1 MEALQFY
8 TCKHSTRPSHEMGH
22 SYGKDRWPIKTV
34 TFLKEKGKSTK
45 ADLLRIC
52 EHNWQSCL
60 TPQGERWLS
69 KRISYSQ
76 PKGNLNSNNLTCVE
90 KQDENQVSD
99 AWCRLCISVVSGAGD
114 PFPQR
119 EELLVVD
126 LLALTTPIRVVQ
138 RPSSWISVTFS
149 SVTFSQRCENCVYS
163 NLKWNSARNLLFLV
177 QVCNGVIQDGS
188 STLHLALLSEGRQ
201 SRFNIKIYMAG
212 QC

>member
-1 MEALQFY
+1 MTYQN
-8 TCKHSTRPSHEMGH
+8 R
-22 SYGKDRWPIKTV
+22 V

-52 EHNWQSCL
+52 EHNWYNWQSCL

-69 KRISYSQ
+69 KRVSYSQ
-76 PKGNLNSNNLTCVE
+76 PKGNLNSNNLTCTE
-90 KQDENQVSD
+90 KWDREPGFRCLVPFMHYCGLRS
-99 AWCRLCISVVSGAGD
+99 WWPISTEKA
-114 PFPQR
+114 
-119 EELLVVD
+119 ELLVVD
-126 LLALTTPIRVVQ
+126 LLALAASIRVVQ

-149 SVTFSQRCENCVYS
+149 SVTFSQRCESCVYS

-177 QVCNGVIQDGS
+177 QVCDGVKQDGS

-201 SRFNIKIYMAG
+201 SRFNIKIYMAV